1 MSCEHSVI
9 GMQCVVSHQ
18 LKEKIAGLEKKLTE
32 AESEKMTLKHQL
44 TEKQGQ
50 VRGHRGHCGQLE
62 GHGSLVYGH
71 GALLKSWGSMRSH
84 GVC

>member
-1 MSCEHSVI
+1 MLF
-9 GMQCVVSHQ
+9 HQ

-50 VRGHRGHCGQLE
+50 VRGHRGH
-62 GHGSLVYGH
+62 
-71 GALLKSWGSMRSH
+71 GALFKSWVSASVSSGAY
-84 GVC
+84 

>member
-1 MSCEHSVI
+1 MLF
-9 GMQCVVSHQ
+9 HQ
-18 LKEKIAGLEKKLTE
+18 LKEKISGLEKKLTE

-50 VRGHRGHCGQLE
+50 VRGHMGHCSQLE
-62 GHGSLVYGH
+62 SHGSLLHGH
-71 GALLKSWGSMRSH
+71 GVLKWVMRSIRSQ